1 MIMKLKK
8 YYWILAVVLVGV
20 TSCRDESLYPLP
32 YNDREF
38 AAYLRM
44 YSIASNVID
53 LNANTNDTG
62 FETEFEI
69 VDREGGN
76 LLESIN
82 FYASFRKTTG
92 TLIEQGLTDEVF
104 IREIDAA
111 GLFEDVPEPTYSEYK
126 RATIRITYAETLTAL
141 ATAPTQTGTEFW
153 TSLARKISF
162 PGAGSVLAG
171 DQIVYR
177 WQIVMKDGTK
187 YTVNNPQ
194 GSIPAQANMT
204 ANITGGQYYS
214 SPFQFTMALR
224 SLPVGSYVGTYRL
237 DQIAIWS
244 PNHSVGIHA
253 SSFPAYMREELFE
266 SGQTVT
272 LSAPAGGLST
282 QRELDVTYR
291 GQTSRMLLN
300 FEQAD
305 PLAGQAAANV
315 TAALTTAYA
324 PAAAQTGAR
333 GTVFVQLQDT
343 GADCS
348 AERGLYWVTPIA
360 GIFGSTAAGNNPAT
374 TDLGAFLPDG
384 VLPNRGMYLTGS
396 NGLTPGDVFFIA
408 VDDDADEYGRRNGYC
423 TWTRRVYLKLTKL

>member
-1 MIMKLKK
+1 MTMKFKK
-8 YYWILAVVLVGV
+8 YIWTLVVVLVGV

-44 YSIASNVID
+44 YSIASNVLD
-53 LNANTNDTG
+53 LNAPTSSG

-82 FYASFRKTTG
+82 FYASYRKTTG
-92 TLIEQGLTDEVF
+92 TLVEQGLTEEVF
-104 IREIDAA
+104 IKEIQAD

-126 RATIRITYAETLTAL
+126 RATIRITLAETLTAL
-141 ATAPTQTGTEFW
+141 ATAPAPSGDPFW
-153 TSLARKISF
+153 PSLARKIAM
-162 PGAGSVLAG
+162 PGTTAG

-194 GSIPAQANMT
+194 ANIAAQANMT
-204 ANITGGQYYS
+204 SNITGGQYYS
-214 SPFQFTMALR
+214 SPFQFTMTLR
-224 SLPVGSYVGTYRL
+224 QITAGSYVGTYRL
-237 DQIAIWS
+237 DQVAIWS
-244 PNHSVGIHA
+244 PNHSVAIHA

-272 LSAPAGGLST
+272 LAVPANGLST

-291 GQTSRMLLN
+291 GQNSRMLLN
-300 FEQAD
+300 FEPSD

-333 GTVFVQLQDT
+333 GTVFVQLQDS

-348 AERGLYWVTPIA
+348 AERGLYWVTPIG
-360 GIFGSTAAGNNPAT
+360 GIFGSTTAGNNPAT
-374 TDLGAFLPDG
+374 TDLGALLPDG

-396 NGLTPGDVFFIA
+396 TGLTPGDVFFIA